1 MYAYTCIYTHIHA
14 STYTH
19 VHMHIHKHLHTL
31 TDSHA
36 HTSAHTKSHTHAH
49 TVRIW
54 EINTLRKWPES
65 GHECSTH
72 LSQLSITWVF
82 QSKHPWL
89 NVAQV
94 DLSLPLYV
102 SLWILLFQH
111 FLFSCFTK
119 AGKQE
124 GGRWGGRKSKQGE
137 GWAGQEEDA
146 SS

>member
-1 MYAYTCIYTHIHA
+1 MQTFQSKFTAKLSEKLKQVQSHVCIHMHTHTYTCKYIYTCIYICI
-14 STYTH
+14 Y
-19 VHMHIHKHLHTL
+19 TL
-31 TDSHA
+31 TYSHA
-36 HTSAHTKSHTHAH
+36 HTSTHTKSHTHAH
-49 TVRIW
+49 TVGIW
-54 EINTLRKWPES
+54 EINTEKWPES

-89 NVAQV
+89 NAAQV

-102 SLWILLFQH
+102 SLWILLLQR

-124 GGRWGGRKSKQGE
+124 GGR
-137 GWAGQEEDA
+137 
-146 SS
+146 